1 MKTTHLAIAAL
12 ALAALGTLPGA
23 AQNYPTKPISIV
35 IPLGAGGAMDSIT
48 RTLAEQLSQRLGQPV
63 VIENKPGGGMVIGS
77 SAVAQAEPDGHTLM
91 NAPSGA
97 YVINPTLYKKL
108 SYDPNSDFVPVALY
122 ARIPF
127 VLVVNPALPV
137 NSVKDLIQYSKDNPG
152 KLSYAASTIGAV
164 IHLSGELLKH
174 EAGLNMVMV
183 PYKQG
188 GPASLNDVVAGHVP
202 VTFAD
207 PSLVKGLIEGGKIRA
222 IGVSS
227 KTRMPS
233 LPDVPTLDE
242 SGVKGFE
249 AVSWHMIVA
258 PAKTPK
264 PVVDKLHAEIKAI
277 VAQPAVHQRMLQL
290 GLIPVDSPS
299 VEGMRKY
306 IESENNLW
314 GGIIRKAGI
323 AGTM

>member
-1 MKTTHLAIAAL
+1 MKVFRTC
-12 ALAALGTLPGA
+12 LAAILLA
-23 AQNYPTKPISIV
+23 ASSAAAMAQDWPTRPLRIV
-35 IPLGAGGAMDSIT
+35 VPFPAGGSADTQT
-48 RTLAEQLSQRLGQPV
+48 RVIADELSKALGQPV

-77 SAVAQAEPDGHTLM
+77 NAVAQAEPDGHTLM

-97 YVINPTLYKKL
+97 YVINPTLYKSL
-108 SYDPNSDFVPVALY
+108 PYDPKTGFVPVAIY

-127 VLVVNPALPV
+127 VLVVNPSLPV
-137 NSVKDLIQYSKDNPG
+137 NSVKELIQYSKDNPG

-164 IHLSGELLKH
+164 IHLSGEMLKH
-174 EAGLNMVMV
+174 EAGLNIVMV

-188 GPASLNDVVAGHVP
+188 GPAALNDVVAGHVP

-207 PSLVKGLIEGGKIRA
+207 PSLVKGLIEAGKIRA

-233 LPDVPTLDE
+233 LPNVPTLDE
-242 SGVKGFE
+242 SGVPGFE

-258 PAKTPK
+258 PGKTPQ
-264 PVVDKLHAEIKAI
+264 PIVAKLNAEIRTI
-277 VAQPAVHQRMLQL
+277 TEQPAVNQRMLQL
-290 GLIPVDSPS
+290 GLIPEKATSM
-299 VEGMRKY
+299 EAMRKF
-306 IESENNLW
+306 IDAENTRW
-314 GGIIRKAGI
+314 GGIIRKTGI